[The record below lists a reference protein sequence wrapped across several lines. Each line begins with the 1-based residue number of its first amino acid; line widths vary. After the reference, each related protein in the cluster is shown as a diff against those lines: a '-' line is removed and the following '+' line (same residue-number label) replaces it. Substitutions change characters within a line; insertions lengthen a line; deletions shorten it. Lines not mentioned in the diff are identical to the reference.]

1 MTICLSLLPLSVW
14 AERVAPTMPTAVA
27 PVSGE
32 SYYLYNVEADMFMNY
47 VESSNTYVG
56 VQKDNAM
63 PVKVT
68 LENNGSYSFYF
79 NGINGSYY
87 GYVYSN
93 AVDYARRGKTSL
105 DSYCYWT
112 INAASGVYTIQ
123 RSNVNSSYFNADQYL
138 GWVGDPSSSYV
149 YANRTTSDAIHWK
162 FFTITD
168 GDRYLAERRL
178 YHALGSSDA
187 YVGNGWSLTYFENA
201 YTNRANLSP
210 EELTN
215 IASSLTNGTGMS
227 AGYEAPEWNEYP
239 ILFYTSDGYYG
250 QNGGYNNK
258 ENGTWALPNN
268 SYTTGTYFYRSLYG
282 TKSSSLSATVVVDQ
296 DATFVYELSGPETN
310 ASIDVYVDGLQV
322 RHLYAYKY
330 GSFSAPSGYTLYV
343 TNRSRFFEKLDP
355 GTHTITW
362 VYNTTYSSN
371 SDYGAGYVYRIGC
384 VATPLIEVSLL
395 EPGSLG
401 TEVLYQTDHVK
412 NVKKLKVSGRM
423 NDDDWAKIQM
433 MKSLFELDL
442 KDAIT
447 DAVPASQFSGTQS
460 ASASQFLNKV
470 ILPDVLKSI
479 GNAAFRCTFVE
490 DVTFP
495 RNTTSIGQYAFYR
508 TMMKNII
515 LPDSLS
521 SLGSYAFACNYN
533 AEEINLGKKIETI
546 PERAFSSLRHA
557 TKFTLP
563 NTIKTIGEAGFSNCY
578 AMELNRLPA
587 SLINI
592 GANAFGDC
600 TKLKVRIP
608 EGVTAIPTN
617 AFSNNYALDT
627 LYIPNSVT
635 TIGNYA
641 FNGCSSLKYA
651 VLPTSNY
658 TAGSVFYGCNS
669 LNRVRLESPTVVSC
683 TNIGHDISELTLE
696 VPSFLVNS
704 YKLDSYWYNAKAIEG
719 FDTSE
724 ITEWTI
730 NNPLVLNHERMNG
743 NPDIII
749 KGDQSRLP
757 SLKINGD
764 NEQTIQNL
772 SFNSYASSRV
782 NYPGQILSNCDHV
795 TVNGNVC
802 VDLLTSGNYWYFFS
816 LPFDIKVSEI
826 APQEANTQF
835 AIRYYDG
842 ANRATYGA
850 SGSWK
855 NYDANDVIPAG
866 TGFIIQTNANSTVRF
881 TALDNAKKQNIVANS
896 EFVRQ
901 LDLNPAEA
909 SANRGWNL
917 IGNPYQCYYN
927 NHSLNFTGPITVWNA
942 NNKTYTAY
950 STTDDDYAIRP
961 NEAFF
966 VQCPGEELPT
976 ISFPLQGRQLNAVI
990 ESQNAVKMR
999 EAAKQDRQ
1007 LIDIRIYDDEFS
1019 DQTRIVLNPDAS
1031 LDYEIGSDANKFLSA
1046 EGEIAQIYTLDS
1058 EGTEY
1063 AINERPIDDG
1073 IIQLGLYAT
1082 KSGQYTFTMP
1092 RCDAEQV
1099 ILTDNYANI
1108 SVNLK
1113 EQDYGFTTQEG
1124 IDEGRFTLRFIGDQ
1138 ATDIA
1143 ELEQRQTKVTGVDG
1157 GINIAGVTGNAQI
1170 YSIDGRQIANTTL
1183 KAEGE
1188 TLPLPQGTYI
1198 VRFGTKTLKVLVK

>member
-1 MTICLSLLPLSVW
+1 MTLCLSLLPLSVW

-105 DSYCYWT
+105 DNYCYWT

-123 RSNVNSSYFNADQYL
+123 RSGVNSSYFNADQYL

-149 YANRTTSDAIHWK
+149 YANRTIDDAIHWK
-162 FFTITD
+162 FFTIAD
-168 GDRYLAERRL
+168 GNRYQAERRL
-178 YHALGSSDA
+178 YHALESSDA
-187 YVGNGWSLTYFENA
+187 YIGNGWSLTYFEDA
-201 YTNRANLSP
+201 YSNRVNISP

-215 IASSLTNGTGMS
+215 IANSLTNGTGMS

-239 ILFYTSDGYYG
+239 ILFYTSDGNYG
-250 QNGGYNNK
+250 QNG
-258 ENGTWALPNN
+258 ENTWALPNN
-268 SYTTGTYFYRSLYG
+268 SYKTGTYFYRYG

-296 DATFVYELSGPETN
+296 NATFVYELSGPDSN
-310 ASIDVYVDGLQV
+310 ASIDVYVDGTLI
-322 RHLYAYKY
+322 RHLYGSKY
-330 GSFSAPSGYTLYV
+330 RSFFAPSGYSLYV
-343 TNRSRFFEKLDP
+343 TNKSRFFEKLES

-362 VYNTTYSSN
+362 VYNTTSGS
-371 SDYGAGYVYRIGC
+371 GTGYVYRVGC

-401 TEVLYQTDHVK
+401 TEVLYQTDHIK

-442 KDAIT
+442 KDAVT
-447 DAVPASQFSGTQS
+447 DAVPARQFDGTRS

-470 ILPDVLKSI
+470 VLPDVLKSI
-479 GNAAFRCTFVE
+479 GDGAFRCTFVE

-495 RNTTSIGQYAFYR
+495 RNTTAIGQYAFYR
-508 TMMKNII
+508 TMMKNVI
-515 LPDSLS
+515 LPDSLI
-521 SLGSYAFACNYN
+521 SLGTNAFACNYN
-533 AEEINLGKKIETI
+533 TEFIDLGKKIEVI
-546 PERAFSSLRHA
+546 PSWGFYDNYYAQFV
-557 TKFTLP
+557 LP
-563 NTIKTIGEAGFSNCY
+563 NTIKTVQESGFEWCHSL
-578 AMELNRLPA
+578 ELDSMPT
-587 SLINI
+587 SLVTMGN
-592 GANAFGDC
+592 NAFNGCDV
-600 TKLKVRIP
+600 LKAKIP
-608 EGVTAIPTN
+608 NGVTTIGVSAWARHIEI
-617 AFSNNYALDT
+617 DT

-635 TIGNYA
+635 SLGSSPFY
-641 FNGCSSLKYA
+641 GSSSLKYA
-651 VLPTSNY
+651 VLPTSHY
-658 TAGSVFYGCNS
+658 SAGTVFNGCDS

-683 TNIGHDISELTLE
+683 TNIGHTISDLTLE

-719 FDTSE
+719 FETSE
-724 ITEWTI
+724 ISEWII
-730 NNPLVLNHERMNG
+730 NNPLILNHERING

-749 KGDQSRLP
+749 KGDQTRLP

-764 NEQTIQNL
+764 NEQTIKNL
-772 SFNSYASSRV
+772 SFNSYAYNRV

-795 TVNGNVC
+795 TVNGDVC
-802 VDLLTSGNYWYFFS
+802 VDLLTTGNYWYFFS
-816 LPFDIKVSEI
+816 LPFDIKISEI

-855 NYDANDVIPAG
+855 NYDTNDEIPAG

-881 TALDNAKKQNIVANS
+881 TALNNAKKQNIVSNN

-901 LDLNPAEA
+901 LELNPAEA

-942 NNKTYTAY
+942 YNKTYTAY

-966 VQCPGEELPT
+966 VQCPGEELPS

-1124 IDEGRFTLRFIGDQ
+1124 IDEGRFTIRLIGNQ

-1143 ELEQRQTKVTGVDG
+1143 ELEQRQTKVMGVDG

-1198 VRFGTKTLKVLVK
+1198 VRFGTKSLKVLVK